1 MLGVG
6 ANQQTKI
13 IWVFMQHDDIGISDG
28 TNRQTEDQVGVTTT
42 TATTKKRKE
51 IFYSLIDFMTLMKQI
66 FQISDSFD
74 FSK

>member
-13 IWVFMQHDDIGISDG
+13 IWVFMQHDDIGISDE
-28 TNRQTEDQVGVTTT
+28 TNRQTEDQVGGK
-42 TATTKKRKE
+42 KKRN
-51 IFYSLIDFMTLMKQI
+51 ILYSLIDFMTLMKQI